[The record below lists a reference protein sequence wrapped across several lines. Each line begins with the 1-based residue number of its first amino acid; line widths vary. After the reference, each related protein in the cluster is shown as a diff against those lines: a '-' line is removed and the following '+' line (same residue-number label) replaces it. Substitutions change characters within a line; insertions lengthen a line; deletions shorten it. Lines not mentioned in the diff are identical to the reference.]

1 MRKSIMY
8 ILTVMALAAV
18 LTGMTACAGLRT
30 NGTQVTGVTTGAPA
44 GYKSAK
50 GDANELPQT
59 GTVGG
64 YEYSVMKT
72 EYYGEGIRKNRGYY
86 LDTLDEPDAPYFIF
100 VCSGEKSTG
109 GYSIEVSDILVND
122 RGEMTV
128 VVEETSSSGGMVTEA
143 FTAPYC
149 GVTLKECPADVKVV
163 DIYGNQFDCIN
174 DD

>member
-1 MRKSIMY
+1 MRKSIKY
-8 ILTVMALAAV
+8 ILTVMVLAAV
-18 LTGMTACAGLRT
+18 LTGTTACSGKRA
-30 NGTQVTGVTTGAPA
+30 NGSQATGSITSASA
-44 GYKSAK
+44 GYVSAK
-50 GDANELPQT
+50 GSGEELPQT

-86 LDTLDEPDAPYFIF
+86 LDTLDEPNAPYFIF
-100 VCSGEKSTG
+100 ICSGEKSTG

-122 RGEMTV
+122 QGEMTV
-128 VVEETSSSGGMVTEA
+128 VVEETSSNGGMVTEA